1 MLISSVLI
9 LNLNFLLPILY
20 RLSTIQAAD
29 RIVVMDGGQ
38 VVEVGF
44 LSIYFESLKQS
55 GAHPRET
62 LLKGYHYCPLRLKKP
77 YWELIPHSPI
87 PKHETDITGQ

>member
-9 LNLNFLLPILY
+9 LNLDFLLLILY

-38 VVEVGF
+38 VVEVSF
-44 LSIYFESLKQS
+44 LSIHFESLKQS
-55 GAHPRET
+55 RAHPRET

-77 YWELIPHSPI
+77 YWELILHSPV